1 MINLGLKEYLPNNRV
16 SSDFKLAYDK
26 LVLYTNSI
34 GAEGLSVTRDF
45 QKVRYKLP
53 L

>member
-1 MINLGLKEYLPNNRV
+1 MINLGLKECLPNNRA
-16 SSDFKLAYDK
+16 SSDSKLAYDK
-26 LVLYTNSI
+26 LVLCTNSVD
-34 GAEGLSVTRDF
+34 AEGLSVTRDF